1 MMAAVSKIN
10 EQYVTSVGSPLSNDD
25 NNTSTDRMPVSISN
39 ILRTSIFFMVRN
51 SLYTLGI
58 TNNAL

>member
-25 NNTSTDRMPVSISN
+25 NNTSIDRMPVSINN

-51 SLYTLGI
+51 SLYTPGI